1 MHKKNILLLI
11 AFFVCAVTSAQEVS
25 YYDHTLKF
33 QQKPAYPQY
42 AGYTTFDMAAI
53 TTMDE
58 SEVNMNLPYQV
69 KLGNLKQVAASSDFH
84 VITVLRRLSG
94 KFTSDI
100 SLTANIFIESYI
112 FDRYGNKISGIYTD
126 KEDRVINFDKAL
138 SKDERNNKDFVRQKV
153 VEKMTESLLSEFTD
167 ALYGAKMDLTYELA
181 GLSEVK
187 KKPELADFSKTVK
200 DIKYTAS
207 FDELVQALTPNVAYW
222 EKMSEYAAEGDINE
236 VKRAAYQNLSIYYI
250 MKGET
255 EKAMEYIEKYK
266 AIDKVHKMMM
276 GLLKVKHSENCE
288 KLIAKMYPSA
298 NMEIDETA
306 PVMSLQQLKDDFK
319 YVTVDGTVT
328 VDAKK
333 IGGTYQGQI
342 QISKLTSS
350 GGGGIASLDAS
361 SPDVIIK
368 AKDASGAEKVI
379 RTELSNITLL
389 KDDKGVEYAVK
400 KFGSVVGGGAYYS
413 LLKPSY
419 HTDKI
424 TVYRTL
430 IPAGSDDYV
439 IKKSSDEKGV
449 KSSLLN
455 ARKQLIE
462 YLSDCTSLTEK
473 LKDGTIGKKEKV
485 EKIAEM
491 YSNCG
496 SVSVSS
502 N

>member
-1 MHKKNILLLI
+1 MLKKNILLLTVI
-11 AFFVCAVTSAQEVS
+11 VMVCQFASAQEVS
-25 YYDHTLKF
+25 YYDHTLQF

-42 AGYTTFDMAAI
+42 AAYTTFDMAAI
-53 TTMDE
+53 TTLDE
-58 SEVNMNLPYQV
+58 TQVNMNLPYQI
-69 KLGNLKQVAASSDFH
+69 KLGNFKQVEISSDFH
-84 VITVLRRLSG
+84 VVSVLIRLAS
-94 KFTSDI
+94 KLTSPTSI
-100 SLTANIFIESYI
+100 TANVYLQSFIY
-112 FDRYGNKISGIYTD
+112 DRFGNKIRGIYTNR
-126 KEDRVINFDKAL
+126 EDVAIKLDKAL
-138 SKDERNNKDFVRQKV
+138 SKDEQGNKDFVRQKV
-153 VEKMTESLLSEFTD
+153 VEQVTEINLKEFVD
-167 ALYGAKMDLTYELA
+167 AFNGAKVDLTYELA

-200 DIKYTAS
+200 EVKYTAS
-207 FDELVQALTPNVAYW
+207 YDELVQALTPNVAYW
-222 EKMSEYAAEGDINE
+222 EKMSDYAGEGDINE
-236 VKRAAYQNLSIYYI
+236 VKRAAYQNLSVYHI

-255 EKAMEYIEKYK
+255 EKATEYIEKYK
-266 AIDKVHKMMM
+266 AIDKVHKMLM

-288 KLIAKMYPSA
+288 QLITKMYPSA
-298 NMEIDETA
+298 AAEIDETA
-306 PVMSLQQLKDDFK
+306 PAMSLQLLKDNFK
-319 YVTVDGTVT
+319 YITINGTVT
-328 VDAKK
+328 VDQKK
-333 IGGTYQGQI
+333 IGGTYEGQI
-342 QISKLTSS
+342 LVSKISGSS

-361 SPDVIIK
+361 SADVIITV
-368 AKDASGAEKVI
+368 KDAGGNAKTI
-379 RTELSNITLL
+379 RTELSNITSL

-439 IKKSSDEKGV
+439 IKKSGDEKGV

-455 ARKQLIE
+455 SRKQLIE

-496 SVSVSS
+496 SVSS

>member
-1 MHKKNILLLI
+1 MLKKNLLLLTAFI
-11 AFFVCAVTSAQEVS
+11 AVCQFVSAQEVS
-25 YYDHTLKF
+25 YYDHALQF

-42 AGYTTFDMAAI
+42 AAYTTFDMAAI
-53 TTMDE
+53 TTLDE
-58 SEVNMNLPYQV
+58 SQVNMNLPYQI
-69 KLGNLKQVAASSDFH
+69 KLGSLKQAGTSSDFH
-84 VITVLRRLSG
+84 VVSVLIRLVS
-94 KFTSDI
+94 KLTSPTSI
-100 SLTANIFIESYI
+100 TANVYLQSFVY
-112 FDRYGNKISGIYTD
+112 DRFGNKIVGIHTNR
-126 KEDRVINFDKAL
+126 EDVAIKLDKAL
-138 SKDERNNKDFVRQKV
+138 SKDEQGNKDFVRQKV
-153 VEKMTESLLSEFTD
+153 VEQVTEINLKEFVD
-167 ALYGAKMDLTYELA
+167 ALNGAKVDLTYELA

-200 DIKYTAS
+200 EIKYTSS

-222 EKMSEYAAEGDINE
+222 EKMSEYAGEGDINE
-236 VKRAAYQNLSIYYI
+236 VKRAAYQNLSVYHI

-255 EKAMEYIEKYK
+255 EKATEYIEKYK

-288 KLIAKMYPSA
+288 QLLAKMYPA
-298 NMEIDETA
+298 AAAEIDEAA
-306 PVMSLQQLKDDFK
+306 PLMSLQELKDNFK
-319 YVTVDGTVT
+319 YVTMNGTVT
-328 VDAKK
+328 VDQKK
-333 IGGTYQGQI
+333 IGGTYEGLI
-342 QISKLTSS
+342 QISKLGSS

-361 SPDVIIK
+361 SADVIITV
-368 AKDASGAEKVI
+368 KDAGGNAKTI
-379 RTELSNITLL
+379 KTDLSNITSL
-389 KDDKGVEYAVK
+389 KDDKSIEYDIK

-439 IKKSSDEKGV
+439 IKKSGDEKGV

-462 YLSDCTSLTEK
+462 YLSDCTSLTDK

-491 YSNCG
+491 YSNCR
-496 SVSVSS
+496 SVSS